1 MIHLENLTY
10 TYPEAETSALRD
22 ISLHIPAGEM
32 ALVTGPSGAG
42 KSTLLRCLNGLVPH
56 FSGGALTGRVT
67 VAGRDPVRVTPQVMS
82 RYVGFVFQ
90 DPEAQFVMDRVED
103 EAAFALENA
112 ALPHAEMHERVAS
125 VLALLELTPLR
136 HRRVTTL
143 SGGEKQRVA
152 MAAAL
157 VLRPK
162 ILVLDEP
169 TSQLDPSAADEVL
182 RALRCL
188 NAELGMTVVLSEHR
202 VARVAP
208 FVDRIVHMP
217 ARGAPVMVGPP
228 REVLRHVAAAPPV
241 TALGKA
247 LGWSPLPLS
256 VAEARERMSESANL
270 RMSEFKT
277 FLKRCGRPPG
287 RATGGHGES
296 PLGGLKTPARTCS
309 MIGIEASAPII
320 EARGLEIAYGR
331 EPVLRGVD
339 LTLRAGEIG
348 ALVGP
353 NGAGKTTLLKCLV
366 GLLRPQRGAVSV
378 AGASIAGREVA
389 DICREVGYLPQ
400 DPNALLFAETVIEE
414 LRITLRNHGLL
425 RPPSKCCGRRLAE
438 PPRARRGR
446 RPEQHGTFF
455 KETVACA
462 LLDRLGLTEHAQS
475 YPRDLSVG
483 ERQRVALGAMMV
495 TGPKALLLDE
505 PTRGLDLGAK
515 ERLAALLR
523 DFSAEGMAI
532 LLVTHDVELVAAVAD
547 RVWRLQAGEIVA
559 RGRPAEVLA
568 GDRFAPQMARLF
580 PGAGWLTV
588 TDVLRGLAAD

>member
-1 MIHLENLTY
+1 L
-10 TYPEAETSALRD
+10 ALRD

-32 ALVTGPSGAG
+32 VLVMGPSGAG

-56 FSGGALTGRVT
+56 FSGGVLTGRVT
-67 VAGRDPVRVTPQVMS
+67 VTGRDPVRATPQVMS

-103 EAAFALENA
+103 EVAFALENA
-112 ALPHAEMHERVAS
+112 ALPRAEMQQRVAS
-125 VLALLELTPLR
+125 VLALLELTALR

-157 VLRPK
+157 ALLASPDAGQRVKGIRPE

-169 TSQLDPSAADEVL
+169 TSQLDPSAAREVL
-182 RALRCL
+182 RALRRL
-188 NAELGMTVVLSEHR
+188 NAELGMTVVLTEHR
-202 VARVAP
+202 LARVVP

-217 ARGAPVMVGPP
+217 ARGAPVEVGPP
-228 REVLRHVAAAPPV
+228 REVLRHVEAVPPV
-241 TALGKA
+241 AALGKA
-247 LGWSPLPLS
+247 LDWSPLPLS
-256 VAEARERMSESANL
+256 VAEAREKVGQSPACSKGIARSPSPARGFGN
-270 RMSEFKT
+270 
-277 FLKRCGRPPG
+277 
-287 RATGGHGES
+287 
-296 PLGGLKTPARTCS
+296 PLGAKGS
-309 MIGIEASAPII
+309 EASEPVI
-320 EARGLEIAYGR
+320 EARGLAVAYGR

-366 GLLRPQRGAVSV
+366 GLLRPQRGEVKV
-378 AGASIAGREVA
+378 AGTSIAGREVA

-425 RPPSKCCGRRLAE
+425 GRSEWHSDAADDPSALRPSS
-438 PPRARRGR
+438 PRA
-446 RPEQHGTFF
+446 
-455 KETVACA
+455 
-462 LLDRLGLTEHAQS
+462 LLARLGLAEHAHS

-483 ERQRVALGAMMV
+483 ERQRVALGAIMV
-495 TGPKALLLDE
+495 TGLKALLLDE
-505 PTRGLDLGAK
+505 PTRGLDIGAK
-515 ERLAALLR
+515 RRLAALLR
-523 DFSAEGMAI
+523 EFRAEGMAI

-547 RVWRLQAGEIVA
+547 HVWMLRGGEIVA
-559 RGRPAEVLA
+559 RGRPAEVLR

-588 TDVLRGLAAD
+588 EEVLRGLAVDSS

>member
-208 FVDRIVHMP
+208 FVDRIIHLP

-256 VAEARERMSESANL
+256 VAEARGNV
-270 RMSEFKT
+270 
-277 FLKRCGRPPG
+277 GRNGIPTGRITNPPH
-287 RATGGHGES
+287 ADVS
-296 PLGGLKTPARTCS
+296 
-309 MIGIEASAPII
+309 EASAPVI
-320 EARGLEIAYGR
+320 EARGLEVSYGR
-331 EPVLRGVD
+331 QPVLRGVD

-366 GLLRPQRGAVSV
+366 GLLRPQRGGVSV

-523 DFSAEGMAI
+523 DFRAEGMAI

>member
-1 MIHLENLTY
+1 MITFDHVSY
-10 TYPEAETSALRD
+10 RYPTAEALALRD
-22 ISLHIPAGEM
+22 VSFHIPAGEM
-32 ALVTGPSGAG
+32 VLVMGPSGAG

-56 FSGGALTGRVT
+56 FSGGVLSGRVT
-67 VAGRDPVRVTPQVMS
+67 VAGRDPVRATPQVMS

-103 EAAFALENA
+103 EVAFALENA
-112 ALPHAEMHERVAS
+112 ALPRAEMHERVAS
-125 VLALLELTPLR
+125 VLDLLELTPLR

-157 VLRPK
+157 AVLASPDAPIGVKGTRPQ

-169 TSQLDPSAADEVL
+169 TSQLDPAAADEVL
-182 RALRCL
+182 RALRRL
-188 NAELGMTVVLSEHR
+188 NAELGITVVLSEHR

-217 ARGAPVMVGPP
+217 ARGALVMVGPP
-228 REVLRHVAAAPPV
+228 REVLCHVAAAPPV

-256 VAEARERMSESANL
+256 VAEARGNVGQSPARSEGIARSPSPTRGFGN
-270 RMSEFKT
+270 
-277 FLKRCGRPPG
+277 
-287 RATGGHGES
+287 
-296 PLGGLKTPARTCS
+296 PLGAKGS
-309 MIGIEASAPII
+309 EASEPVIA
-320 EARGLEIAYGR
+320 ARGLEVSYGR

-366 GLLRPQRGAVSV
+366 GLLRPQRGEVKV

-414 LRITLRNHGLL
+414 LRITLRNHGLAPSDL
-425 RPPSKCCGRRLAE
+425 RPSS
-438 PPRARRGR
+438 PR
-446 RPEQHGTFF
+446 
-455 KETVACA
+455 A
-462 LLDRLGLTEHAQS
+462 LLDRLGLMEHAQS

-483 ERQRVALGAMMV
+483 ERQRVALGAIMV
-495 TGPKALLLDE
+495 AGPRALLLDE

-523 DFSAEGMAI
+523 DFRADGMAI

-559 RGRPAEVLA
+559 RGRPAEVLR

-588 TDVLRGLAAD
+588 EDVLRGLAAD

>member
-1 MIHLENLTY
+1 MIMITFDHVSY
-10 TYPEAETSALRD
+10 RYSADEARGSECHSDAAEGFALRD
-22 ISLHIPAGEM
+22 VSFHIPAGEM
-32 ALVTGPSGAG
+32 VLVMGPSGAG

-56 FSGGALTGRVT
+56 FSGGVLTGRVT
-67 VAGRDPVRVTPQVMS
+67 VAGRDPVRATPQVMS

-103 EAAFALENA
+103 EVAFALENA
-112 ALPHAEMHERVAS
+112 ALPRVEMQQRVAS
-125 VLALLELTPLR
+125 VLALLELTALR

-157 VLRPK
+157 ALLASPDAGQRVKGTGPQ

-169 TSQLDPSAADEVL
+169 TSQLDPSAAREVL
-182 RALRCL
+182 RALRHL
-188 NAELGMTVVLSEHR
+188 NAELGMTVILSEHR
-202 VARVAP
+202 LARVVP

-217 ARGAPVMVGPP
+217 ARGAPVAVGAP
-228 REVLRHVAAAPPV
+228 REVLRHVEAVPPV
-241 TALGKA
+241 VALGKA
-247 LGWSPLPLS
+247 LDWSPLPLS
-256 VAEARERMSESANL
+256 VAEARERMRRSPSRFEGIARSPSPA
-270 RMSEFKT
+270 
-277 FLKRCGRPPG
+277 
-287 RATGGHGES
+287 HGFGN
-296 PLGGLKTPARTCS
+296 PLGAKGGA
-309 MIGIEASAPII
+309 ASGPII
-320 EARGLEIAYGR
+320 EARGLEVAYGR
-331 EPVLRGVD
+331 DPVLRGVD

-366 GLLRPQRGAVSV
+366 GLLRPQRGEVSV
-378 AGASIAGREVA
+378 TGTSIAGREVA

-425 RPPSKCCGRRLAE
+425 VPPADWQSALRPSS
-438 PPRARRGR
+438 PRA
-446 RPEQHGTFF
+446 
-455 KETVACA
+455 
-462 LLDRLGLTEHAQS
+462 LLAQLGLAEHAQS

-483 ERQRVALGAMMV
+483 ERQRVALGAIMV

-515 ERLAALLR
+515 ERLVALLR
-523 DFSAEGMAI
+523 EFRAEGMAI
-532 LLVTHDVELVAAVAD
+532 LLVTHDVELVAAAAD

-559 RGRPAEVLA
+559 RGRPAEVLR

-588 TDVLRGLAAD
+588 EEVLRGLAADSN